1 MNKLVDECNN
11 TYHHFI
17 GKKHIHA
24 DYSGVT
30 EEIEPNHKAPEF
42 KVSDRVP
49 ITKYINIFSKCY
61 MENWSKEIFV
71 IDSVLKTNPWMYQ
84 IKYLNGEKII
94 ESFYEKEL
102 LMSKL

>member
-1 MNKLVDECNN
+1 
-11 TYHHFI
+11 
-17 GKKHIHA
+17 
-24 DYSGVT
+24 
-30 EEIEPNHKAPEF
+30 
-42 KVSDRVP
+42 
-49 ITKYINIFSKCY
+49 
-61 MENWSKEIFV
+61 MENGSKEIFV